1 MARIYSHKKGK
12 AGSTHP
18 VRTGIQ
24 PWVRY
29 APDEIT
35 KIIVKL
41 QKEGFGSSKIGLLLR
56 DQYGVPSVKLLTGK
70 SLNTLLEEN
79 GSAPQYP
86 EDLFNLMGKAVRIRK
101 HLISRAKDE
110 HSLHGLHNT
119 EMKILRLVK
128 YYKRTGVLPETWQ
141 YNPETAA
148 IIVSGGA
155 VTAASAAAKKGT
167 SNKQE
172 VK

>member
-12 AGSTHP
+12 AGSTRP

-35 KIIVKL
+35 KIILKL
-41 QKEGFGSSKIGLLLR
+41 QKEGFGSSKIGLILR

-70 SLNTLLEEN
+70 SLNALLKEN
-79 GSAPQYP
+79 GSASQYP
-86 EDLFNLMGKAVRIRK
+86 EDIFNLMRKAVRIRK

-128 YYKRTGVLPETWQ
+128 YYRRTGALPEAWQ
-141 YNPETAA
+141 YNPEEAA

-155 VTAASAAAKKGT
+155 LTAATASAASAARGNKG
-167 SNKQE
+167 